1 MGVGSWELGVDDHVN
16 EIIFAG
22 DLVKIGRWR
31 LPAAHPHFR
40 NSGPTRH
47 YLFVFPRT
55 SAWIQHAGG
64 RPFVG
69 DANIVTYYN
78 ARQEYTRGVI
88 APAGDACDYYAVDP
102 RLLRQVV
109 AGWDPRAAD
118 QPDRILQFDHG
129 PSDANA
135 YLAQRAVYT
144 YARTDVAPDP
154 LFVEESVVNILTRV
168 IGLAYGARPAQRSR
182 QADVVERAREAIAR
196 RFTSRLTLNELSRD
210 TGVSMFHLCR
220 LFRAG
225 TGRTLHAYLNQLRLR
240 ASLAPVCDSAMEL
253 SQIALALGYSTHS
266 HFTSAFRA
274 EYGITPS
281 SLREAN
287 TSRRRRRSTSSL
299 RPATAPTPAAPCR
312 LPGVPT

>member
-1 MGVGSWELGVDDHVN
+1 MSRVTAHIN
-16 EIIFAG
+16 EIVFAT

-40 NSGPTRH
+40 DSGPTRH

-55 SAWIQHAGG
+55 CTWIQHAGG

-69 DANIVTYYN
+69 DPNIVTYYN
-78 ARQEYTRGVI
+78 AGQEYTRKAV

-109 AGWDPRAAD
+109 AAWEPRAAD
-118 QPDRILQFDHG
+118 EPDRILQLDHG
-129 PSDANA
+129 PSDAAA
-135 YLAQRAVYT
+135 YLAQRVIYT
-144 YARTDVAPDP
+144 HVRTNAAPDP
-154 LFVEESVVNILTRV
+154 LFVEESAINILARV
-168 IGLAYGARPAQRSR
+168 IGLAYRARPTHGSR

-196 RFTSRLTLNELSRD
+196 RFTSRLTLSELSED

-225 TGRTLHAYLNQLRLR
+225 TGRTLHAYINHLRMR
-240 ASLAPVCDSAMEL
+240 AALAPVLDSTADL

-266 HFTSAFRA
+266 HFTGAFHA
-274 EYGITPS
+274 EYGVTPS
-281 SLREAN
+281 SMREAN
-287 TSRRRRRSTSSL
+287 TSRRTRRSTSFP
-299 RPATAPTPAAPCR
+299 RRRIAPTPDALSLRRAA
-312 LPGVPT
+312 TT